1 MKKKVLPLM
10 VFVCLGLFNTGLQ
23 AQRGILR
30 DLRDRTI
37 NKAVD
42 KVVDRTSEKLAEQ
55 MANAIMSIL
64 MPNLEQMMEGSGN
77 TFDPALLPDR
87 YTFDYLY
94 QMKVT
99 SKEGEMV
106 IDYYLS
112 KDNPNHVG
120 VEFDSGTEM
129 FMVID
134 GELQATVTYMTI
146 GDKLHATAM
155 ENMVPEDEEENNLDR
170 LEDFTITEVPSK
182 EFLGYNCLGRRMED
196 ASYEFLMY
204 IAPNME
210 AHMGSLFAPTNQEM
224 SPALEAY
231 GQQFANGL
239 MMFMQITD
247 KADQGRN
254 NLDGTMECLAF
265 EPKKRSF
272 FNGDYLFTNFSPSA
286 VGR

>member
-1 MKKKVLPLM
+1 MVVL
-10 VFVCLGLFNTGLQ
+10 FLGLSSTGLQ

-37 NKAVD
+37 DKAVD
-42 KVVDRTSEKLAEQ
+42 KVIDRTSEQLAEQ

-64 MPNLEQMMEGSGN
+64 TPNLEKMMEGSGN
-77 TFDPALLPDR
+77 TFDPALLPDQ

-99 SKEGEMV
+99 SQEGEMV

-120 VEFDSGTEM
+120 VEFGSGTEM

-155 ENMVPEDEEENNLDR
+155 ENMVPEEEEEENLDR
-170 LEDFTITEVPSK
+170 LEDFSITEVPSK
-182 EFLGYNCLGRRMED
+182 EFLGYNCLGRKMED
-196 ASYEFLMY
+196 ESYEFLMY

-210 AHMGSLFAPTNQEM
+210 AHMGSLFAPSNQEK
-224 SPALEAY
+224 SSALEAY

-239 MMFMQITD
+239 MMYMEITD
-247 KADQGRN
+247 KKGSPGSN
-254 NLDGTMECLAF
+254 MDGTMECIAY
-265 EPKKRSF
+265 EPQARTIT
-272 FNGDYLFTNFSPSA
+272 NRDYLFGQGMRSSTS
-286 VGR
+286 R